1 MHLVPLSAAPDP
13 ASLGGIVGF
22 AAALID
28 RIGEWGVGLFTLI
41 ETVFPPIPSEIIL
54 PMAGYL
60 TQQGSMNLL
69 LLVVTSTLGAY
80 LGGLILY
87 GLGAAV
93 GMERSITWLSKLP
106 LVDREDFE
114 RGAGWFSRHGRAA
127 IFFGR
132 LIPGVRSVIS
142 LPAGAARMPLLTF
155 SVFTLA
161 GSALWNALLIGL
173 GAALGTQ
180 YELIDR
186 YSTYLNYVVYAAFGS
201 AVVWLVMRGA
211 RRARRTRAEQ
221 QGATGGTDH

>member
-1 MHLVPLSAAPDP
+1 MYLVPLSAAPDP

-28 RIGEWGVGLFTLI
+28 RIGESGVGLFTLI

-60 TQQGSMNLL
+60 TQQGSMNVL

-80 LGGLILY
+80 VGGLILY
-87 GLGAAV
+87 GLGAWV
-93 GMERSITWLSKLP
+93 GMERSIIWLSKLP

-114 RGAGWFSRHGRAA
+114 RAAGWFSRHGRAA
-127 IFFGR
+127 VFFGR
-132 LIPGVRSVIS
+132 LIPGVRSMIS
-142 LPAGAARMPLLTF
+142 LPAGAARMPQLTF
-155 SVFTLA
+155 SAFTLA
-161 GSALWNALLIGL
+161 GSAVWNALLIGL

-186 YSTYLNYVVYAAFGS
+186 YSTYLNYAVYAGLGG
-201 AVVWLVMRGA
+201 AVLWLIVRSA
-211 RRARRTRAEQ
+211 RRARRTSEEQ
-221 QGATGGTDH
+221 QGATGEADC

>member
-1 MHLVPLSAAPDP
+1 MYLVPLSAAPDS

-28 RIGEWGVGLFTLI
+28 RVGEWGVGLFTLI
-41 ETVFPPIPSEIIL
+41 ETVFPPIPSEIVL

-60 TQQGSMNLL
+60 TQQGSMNVL

-80 LGGLILY
+80 VGGLILY
-87 GLGAAV
+87 GLGAWV
-93 GMERSITWLSKLP
+93 GMERSIIWLSKLP

-114 RGAGWFSRHGRAA
+114 RAAGWFSRHGRAA
-127 IFFGR
+127 VFFGR
-132 LIPGVRSVIS
+132 LIPGVRSMIS

-161 GSALWNALLIGL
+161 GSAVWNALLIGL

-186 YSTYLNYVVYAAFGS
+186 YSTYLNYVVYAGLGG
-201 AVVWLVMRGA
+201 AVLWLIVRSA
-211 RRARRTRAEQ
+211 RRARRTSEEQ
-221 QGATGGTDH
+221 QGATGEPDC